1 MAGLP
6 DPEMRKFLVPG
17 TVEGVRLAL
26 SPHTAMGMIITFS
39 EDGKTCNIGSPDGTE
54 EVALPTSQQLKLT
67 VREANKVMGEVL

>member
-26 SPHTAMGMIITFS
+26 SPHTAQGLTLTFS
-39 EDGKTCNIGSPDGTE
+39 EDGKTFDIGSPYGNGFIT
-54 EVALPTSQQLKLT
+54 LPTNQQLKLT
-67 VREANKVMGEVL
+67 VREANTVMGEIQ